1 MPRKVR
7 LNEKRPATASLFHC
21 LFFVSLFRHSLQ
33 PLHHAE
39 HNGHGDQADEQ
50 EHAPALPDV
59 PSVEHDGTNEDEEVA
74 DGRGSEPQALAKA
87 HHVARSHLRDEG
99 QA

>member
-1 MPRKVR
+1 MKNVQKIRA
-7 LNEKRPATASLFHC
+7 ATMWQPYILINIWC
-21 LFFVSLFRHSLQ
+21 LFSHSLQ

-39 HNGHGDQADEQ
+39 HDRHGDEADGE

-74 DGRGSEPQALAKA
+74 DGRGTEPQTLAEA